1 MEKKKSK
8 FDIPSFQ
15 SNIPLVR
22 KALIDTL
29 CQRPDYSSCYL
40 DLTHA
45 YIKGP
50 FIFENKFKLN
60 KFVKILN
67 LITLLL
73 ETHFLSGLIS
83 LLNLGIAS
91 LSDLFLCL
99 ILKESETRNLS
110 LPSLSS
116 LSSLSFPHSLIPSS
130 LSFPH
135 YLIPST
141 RPRSFIHVQNQCPIT
156 FHVVAITFS
165 HQ

>member
-1 MEKKKSK
+1 MKSK

-40 DLTHA
+40 DLMHA

-99 ILKESETRNLS
+99 ISKESETRNLS

-116 LSSLSFPHSLIPSS
+116 LSFPHSLISSLPHSLIPS
-130 LSFPH
+130 FPQPD
-135 YLIPST
+135 LVACTSSVSKIN
-141 RPRSFIHVQNQCPIT
+141 VQ
-156 FHVVAITFS
+156 
-165 HQ
+165 

>member
-1 MEKKKSK
+1 MEKIKSK

-29 CQRPDYSSCYL
+29 CQWPDYSSCYL

-116 LSSLSFPHSLIPSS
+116 LSSLSFPH
-130 LSFPH
+130 F
-135 YLIPST
+135 LIPST
-141 RPRSFIHVQNQCPIT
+141 RPRSLYFIRVQNQCPIT
-156 FHVVAITFS
+156 FHVVAITLS

>member
-1 MEKKKSK
+1 MKSK
-8 FDIPSFQ
+8 FDISSFQ

-29 CQRPDYSSCYL
+29 CQWPDYL

-110 LPSLSS
+110 FPHSFIP
-116 LSSLSFPHSLIPSS
+116 SFPH
-130 LSFPH
+130 F
-135 YLIPST
+135 LIPST
-141 RPRSFIHVQNQCPIT
+141 RPRSLYFIRVQNQCPIT
-156 FHVVAITFS
+156 FHVVAITLS

>member
-1 MEKKKSK
+1 MKSK
-8 FDIPSFQ
+8 FDISSFQ

-29 CQRPDYSSCYL
+29 CQWPDYSSCYL
-40 DLTHA
+40 DLMHA

-91 LSDLFLCL
+91 LSGLISLLNLGPSGVPNLPHTLDLMQ
-99 ILKESETRNLS
+99 NV
-110 LPSLSS
+110 
-116 LSSLSFPHSLIPSS
+116 FP
-130 LSFPH
+130 F
-135 YLIPST
+135 
-141 RPRSFIHVQNQCPIT
+141 
-156 FHVVAITFS
+156 
-165 HQ
+165 

>member
-1 MEKKKSK
+1 MKSK

-29 CQRPDYSSCYL
+29 CQWPDYSSCYL

-60 KFVKILN
+60 KFVKIWN
-67 LITLLL
+67 LITFML
-73 ETHFLSGLIS
+73 ELEIHSLSGLIS

-99 ILKESETRNLS
+99 ISKESETRNLS

>member
-1 MEKKKSK
+1 MEKIKSK

-29 CQRPDYSSCYL
+29 CQWPDYSSCYL
-40 DLTHA
+40 DLTDA

-99 ILKESETRNLS
+99 ISKESETRNLS

-116 LSSLSFPHSLIPSS
+116 LSFPHSLIPSFPHSLIPS
-130 LSFPH
+130 
-135 YLIPST
+135 T
-141 RPRSFIHVQNQCPIT
+141 RPRSLYFIRVQNQCPIT
-156 FHVVAITFS
+156 FHVVAITLS